1 MKSGIC
7 RTRFQWRSR
16 IVTDEFAVESA
27 LCADSSSRRLDTTP
41 NKPLV
46 RVTSARE
53 HCPINS
59 ENIYDRAGEWRFCL
73 VTMSTTY
80 KIVEGTIV
88 LVFALGAIGWGFFR
102 MLKRSDDPTKV
113 IFKWVIT
120 LPLAVYGLFFASN
133 LGPLG
138 PPVMAVFGIIMA
150 IMWGPHICAMA
161 AKPFT
166 ALYDGGNEE
175 PEQKPYYSIAR
186 SLRMKGKYLEAVVE
200 VRKQLARFPNDFEGV
215 MLLAG
220 IQAENL
226 QDLPGADI
234 TLNHFCDRPEAPPKQ
249 FAAAMNQLADW
260 QLKLTQDA
268 DSARGTLEK
277 IVTRFPDTELA
288 LLAAQ
293 RVAHLGGAE
302 KILLAAHD
310 RQPLAVPEGAKNVGL
325 LESSEH
331 LRPAEIDPAKL
342 AADYVKHLTEHPLD
356 TEVREK
362 LAILYADHYQR
373 LDLAAGELEQLIE
386 VPNQPPKRVAHW
398 LNLLADLQIRHGA
411 DYDTVRGTLERIVER
426 FPDWAVAELA
436 RTRLGRLKL
445 EVKAHQATPDVK
457 LGVYEQNIGL
467 KYGTRRRL

>member
-1 MKSGIC
+1 MN
-7 RTRFQWRSR
+7 
-16 IVTDEFAVESA
+16 
-27 LCADSSSRRLDTTP
+27 TT
-41 NKPLV
+41 
-46 RVTSARE
+46 
-53 HCPINS
+53 C
-59 ENIYDRAGEWRFCL
+59 
-73 VTMSTTY
+73 
-80 KIVEGTIV
+80 KIVEGTIG
-88 LVFALGAIGWGFFR
+88 LVVIVGIIGWGFFR
-102 MLKRSDDPTKV
+102 MLKRSYDPEMMILKWAITIPLV
-113 IFKWVIT
+113 IVCFTAAANTGIYGPVVM
-120 LPLAVYGLFFASN
+120 LVLA
-133 LGPLG
+133 
-138 PPVMAVFGIIMA
+138 IIMSV
-150 IMWGPHICAMA
+150 MWAPHIGEWLCN
-161 AKPFT
+161 PLT
-166 ALYDGGNEE
+166 NLLDGGGEE
-175 PEQKPYYSIAR
+175 PELKPYYSIAR

-215 MLLAG
+215 ELLAG

-373 LDLAAGELEQLIE
+373 LDLAVGELEPFIA

-445 EVKAHQATPDVK
+445 EVKGHQATPDVK

>member
-1 MKSGIC
+1 
-7 RTRFQWRSR
+7 
-16 IVTDEFAVESA
+16 
-27 LCADSSSRRLDTTP
+27 
-41 NKPLV
+41 
-46 RVTSARE
+46 
-53 HCPINS
+53 
-59 ENIYDRAGEWRFCL
+59 
-73 VTMSTTY
+73 
-80 KIVEGTIV
+80 
-88 LVFALGAIGWGFFR
+88 
-102 MLKRSDDPTKV
+102 
-113 IFKWVIT
+113 
-120 LPLAVYGLFFASN
+120 
-133 LGPLG
+133 
-138 PPVMAVFGIIMA
+138 
-150 IMWGPHICAMA
+150 
-161 AKPFT
+161 
-166 ALYDGGNEE
+166 
-175 PEQKPYYSIAR
+175 
-186 SLRMKGKYLEAVVE
+186 
-200 VRKQLARFPNDFEGV
+200 

>member
-1 MKSGIC
+1 
-7 RTRFQWRSR
+7 
-16 IVTDEFAVESA
+16 
-27 LCADSSSRRLDTTP
+27 
-41 NKPLV
+41 
-46 RVTSARE
+46 
-53 HCPINS
+53 
-59 ENIYDRAGEWRFCL
+59 
-73 VTMSTTY
+73 MSTTY
-80 KIVEGTIV
+80 KIVEGTIG
-88 LVFALGAIGWGFFR
+88 LVVIVGIIGWGFFR
-102 MLKRSDDPTKV
+102 MLKRSYDPEMMILKWAITIPLV
-113 IFKWVIT
+113 IFSLTAAANTGIYGPVVI
-120 LPLAVYGLFFASN
+120 LILAI
-133 LGPLG
+133 
-138 PPVMAVFGIIMA
+138 VMSV
-150 IMWGPHICAMA
+150 MWAPHIGEWLC
-161 AKPFT
+161 KPLT
-166 ALYDGGNEE
+166 NLLDGGGEE
-175 PEQKPYYSIAR
+175 PEPKPYYSIAC
-186 SLRMKGKYLEAVVE
+186 SLRMKGKFLEAVVE
-200 VRKQLARFPNDFEGV
+200 VRQQLARFPNDFEGV

-226 QDLPGADI
+226 QDLPGAEI

-293 RVAHLGGAE
+293 RVAHLGSAE

-310 RQPLAVPEGAKNVGL
+310 RQPLAMPEGAKNVGL

-331 LRPAEIDPAKL
+331 LRPAEINPAQL

-373 LDLAAGELEQLIE
+373 LDLAVGELEQLIA

-398 LNLLADLQIRHGA
+398 LNLLADLQIRHGT

-426 FPDWAVAELA
+426 FPDGAVAELA

-445 EVKAHQATPDVK
+445 EVKGHQATPDVK